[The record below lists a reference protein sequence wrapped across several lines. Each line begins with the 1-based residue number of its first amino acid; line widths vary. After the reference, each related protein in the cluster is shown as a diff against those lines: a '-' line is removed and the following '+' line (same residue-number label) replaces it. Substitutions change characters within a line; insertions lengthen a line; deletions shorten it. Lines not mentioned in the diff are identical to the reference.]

1 MKNAYKNVYIA
12 SILVIFTGIFAAHA
26 QEINAVAPAPLPSTA
41 PSDPTL
47 SFFMAL
53 STCTPGTYTEKNTL
67 MDDVGQATMTQE
79 VLGPSEDNLS
89 CNVQLTTP
97 DNRTMT
103 CSFPNYSLTQVS
115 DQRFLEGV
123 LEASAE
129 DPNQNALNSD
139 LVWSTLKSSYCSF
152 E

>member
-1 MKNAYKNVYIA
+1 MNKVYIVTLLLFV
-12 SILVIFTGIFAAHA
+12 SGMVTNLHA
-26 QEINAVAPAPLPSTA
+26 QDAAMNAVAPAPMPEQVA

-47 SFFMAL
+47 AFFMAL
-53 STCTPGTYTEKNTL
+53 STCTPGNYTEKNTL
-67 MDDVGQATMTQE
+67 STEVGQATLKQE
-79 VLGPSEDNLS
+79 IIGPSEDGLS

-97 DNRTMT
+97 DNRSMT
-103 CSFPNYSLTQVS
+103 CVFPNYSLPQVS

-123 LEASAE
+123 LEATAE
-129 DPNQNALNSD
+129 DPQQHSLDSD